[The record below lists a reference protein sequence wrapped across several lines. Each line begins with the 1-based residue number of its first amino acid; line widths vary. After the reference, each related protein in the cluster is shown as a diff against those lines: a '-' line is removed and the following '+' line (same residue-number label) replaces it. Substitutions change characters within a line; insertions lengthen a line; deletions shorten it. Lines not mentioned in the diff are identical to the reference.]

1 MNKSSTLP
9 MLMAGVVLVSMM
21 YVYSMSSCFVSHPP
35 QSFPENNQDAPAL
48 GGSSFELAQA
58 KVDRDM
64 ALLEVQRLSSQMAKE
79 QAAAEEKA
87 AEKAAAEAKAEAK
100 VDRDMALLE
109 VQRLSF
115 EVQRLSSQMT
125 ALGLEAQAHGRVPDP
140 PPQGQGAASSGTP
153 AMLLPESTTL
163 DPSICSGGLKN
174 EAGCLAAVA
183 WSSQPILAAGC
194 KHLFLDVGSNIGV
207 HTRFLYEPELYRPR
221 HPYDDVMDGIFG
233 RERLENDRRDLCS
246 IGFEP
251 NPLHRQRHQDL
262 ANAYAKMGWRYR
274 AFFAGV
280 SGWATPGDK
289 LTFYRQDNGKNND
302 WGFSLKHSY
311 GKKKN
316 AEKHDVPIFSLATF
330 VNEHVGGARPEKVL
344 MKMDV
349 EGSEYSTFPEMLDL
363 RSFDNIDT
371 MTYEFHARF
380 CPIPVRLKDGV
391 HEFSK
396 QDCLDYAR
404 EFPRLLSAGFQ
415 TKLSEIDDEKHRKDG
430 RPWPNPT

>member
-21 YVYSMSSCFVSHPP
+21 YLYSMSSCFVSHPP
-35 QSFPENNQDAPAL
+35 QSFQNNQDAPAL

-64 ALLEVQRLSSQMAKE
+64 ALLEVQRLSSQMA
-79 QAAAEEKA
+79 
-87 AEKAAAEAKAEAK
+87 
-100 VDRDMALLE
+100 
-109 VQRLSF
+109 
-115 EVQRLSSQMT
+115 

-140 PPQGQGAASSGTP
+140 PPQGQGAASSGAP

-207 HTRFLYEPELYRPR
+207 HTRFLYEPDLYRPR
-221 HPYDDVMDGIFG
+221 HPYDDVMDSIFG

-289 LTFYRQDNGKNND
+289 LTFYRQDNGNQND
-302 WGFSLKHSY
+302 WGFSLKNSY
-311 GKKKN
+311 GDKN
-316 AEKHDVPIFSLATF
+316 AEKYDVPIVSLATF

-349 EGSEYSTFPEMLDL
+349 ENSEYVRAIWK
-363 RSFDNIDT
+363 RSDAG
-371 MTYEFHARF
+371 YRGSWRGKLARRELCALPPGLGCT
-380 CPIPVRLKDGV
+380 CPP
-391 HEFSK
+391 S
-396 QDCLDYAR
+396 
-404 EFPRLLSAGFQ
+404 
-415 TKLSEIDDEKHRKDG
+415 
-430 RPWPNPT
+430 